1 MAVNK
6 NFVVKNGIEI
16 AVNLIYGDSDLQKVG
31 IGSTTPRS
39 LLDVHGDF
47 IAEKGAYISG
57 VTTSVSELNVG
68 VGGSALTVL
77 NSSGFAGFNTASPIY
92 NVEVKRRAG
101 AGDTAAYFHGQVNV
115 NGTLVPNNLR
125 VAGMSTLSNVN
136 IDNGEVEISKLEVSG
151 LSTFSSNVDVNASLD
166 VSNSINVSNDIN
178 VGGAATIGGA
188 ATVGGDL
195 SVSGNLNV
203 TGDISYDEV
212 SGRNI
217 NITGVSTLGTVQVSN
232 GQVTATSG
240 VVTYF
245 GDGSNLTGVVATSG
259 GTIGVGSDGQFIGAG
274 VTQLNFNSS
283 SGSVSVDA
291 PTAGIATVN
300 VETSGV
306 SIGLVLALSN

>member
-136 IDNGEVEISKLEVSG
+136 IDNGEVEIAKLEVSG

-178 VGGAATIGGA
+178 VGGAATIGG
-188 ATVGGDL
+188 DL
-195 SVSGNLNV
+195 TV
-203 TGDISYDEV
+203 TGDISLDEI
-212 SGRNI
+212 SGRNL
-217 NITGVSTLGTVQVSN
+217 NITGVSTLGTVQVLN
-232 GQVTATSG
+232 GQITATSG

-259 GTIGVGSDGQFIGAG
+259 GSIGVGSDSQFIGAG
-274 VTQLNFNSS
+274 VTQINFNSS

-300 VETSGV
+300 LESSGV

>member
-136 IDNGEVEISKLEVSG
+136 IDNGEVEIAKLEVSG
-151 LSTFSSNVDVNASLD
+151 LSTFSSNVDVNAGLD

-178 VGGAATIGGA
+178 VGGAATIGG
-188 ATVGGDL
+188 DL
-195 SVSGNLNV
+195 TV
-203 TGDISYDEV
+203 TGDISLDEI
-212 SGRNI
+212 SGRNL

-259 GTIGVGSDGQFIGAG
+259 GSIGVGSDSQFIGAG
-274 VTQLNFNSS
+274 VTQINFNSS

-300 VETSGV
+300 LESSGV

>member
-47 IAEKGAYISG
+47 TAEKGAFISG
-57 VTTSVSELNVG
+57 ITTTVDELNVG
-68 VGGSALTVL
+68 IGGSALTVL

-151 LSTFSSNVDVNASLD
+151 LSTFSSNVDVNAGLD

-178 VGGAATIGGA
+178 VGGA

-203 TGDISYDEV
+203 TGDISYDEI

-232 GQVTATSG
+232 GQITATSG

-259 GTIGVGSDGQFIGAG
+259 GSIGVGSDSQFIGAG

-300 VETSGV
+300 VESSGV